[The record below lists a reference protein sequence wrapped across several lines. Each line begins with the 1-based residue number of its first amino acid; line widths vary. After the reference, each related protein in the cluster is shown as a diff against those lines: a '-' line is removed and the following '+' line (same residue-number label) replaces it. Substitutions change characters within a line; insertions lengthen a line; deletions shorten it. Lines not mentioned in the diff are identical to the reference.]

1 MPVSEAPEGDAE
13 LLFNAVREAGAL
25 ALSLQGQGLRHW
37 QKSDGSPVTEA
48 DLAVDRLLRERLAAA
63 RPTYGW
69 LSEETPDGAARLEAE
84 ALWIADPIDGTR
96 SFAAG
101 GDCWCVAVA
110 LIRAGRPCLAA
121 IYRPATEE
129 FFSAIA
135 GQGARRNGSAIAVRD
150 GAIAGARVIG
160 TSNALSLF
168 DGQPIAGQAPGALPL
183 QLRLAAVASGV
194 ADGAV
199 SLGRKNDWDLA
210 AGDLLVQEAGGR
222 AGSLAGETFV
232 YNRHESW
239 QQGLL
244 AAGASRHRAL
254 IGVIAKT

>member
-69 LSEETPDGAARLEAE
+69 LSEETPDGAERLAAE
-84 ALWIADPIDGTR
+84 ALWVADPIDGTR

-101 GDCWCVAVA
+101 GDAWCVAVA
-110 LIRAGRPCLAA
+110 LIRDGRPCLAA
-121 IYRPATEE
+121 IYRPATAE

-135 GQGARRNGSAIAVRD
+135 NAGARRNGSAIAARD
-150 GAIAGARVIG
+150 GAIAGARIIG
-160 TSNALSLF
+160 TRKALSLL
-168 DGQPIAGQAPGALPL
+168 DGQPIVPEAPGSLPL
-183 QLRLAAVASGV
+183 QLRLAAVAAGL
-194 ADGAV
+194 ADGAI
-199 SLGRKNDWDLA
+199 SLGQKNDWDLA
-210 AGDLLVQEAGGR
+210 AGDLIVHEAGGR
-222 AGSLAGETFV
+222 AASLTGETFV
-232 YNRHESW
+232 YNRRESW
-239 QQGLL
+239 QHGLV

-254 IGVIAKT
+254 IGAIEGR